1 MSIMPINTA
10 GAGSTPPAT
19 TSPTTGTAGSGEAAS
34 VTQAASGTE
43 GTPLS
48 TQVQLSLD
56 TLGGLSIRDL
66 LLLFLLSMLE
76 KEEQEEKSSLAP
88 ALLLLG
94 AISMQV
100 NLSIQFGE
108 DVGAGGTPGS
118 VSAPE
123 QTGETVDMSA

>member
-19 TSPTTGTAGSGEAAS
+19 TSLTTGIAGSGEAAS
-34 VTQAASGTE
+34 ASQAASGTE

-48 TQVQLSLD
+48 AQVQGSLD
-56 TLGGLSIRDL
+56 ALGGLSIRDL

-108 DVGAGGTPGS
+108 DVGAD
-118 VSAPE
+118 
-123 QTGETVDMSA
+123 TGAVRPVP

>member
-1 MSIMPINTA
+1 
-10 GAGSTPPAT
+10 
-19 TSPTTGTAGSGEAAS
+19 
-34 VTQAASGTE
+34 
-43 GTPLS
+43 
-48 TQVQLSLD
+48 LD
-56 TLGGLSIRDL
+56 ALGGLSIRDL

-108 DVGAGGTPGS
+108 DVGADTGRYARFRERPGTDGWN
-118 VSAPE
+118 
-123 QTGETVDMSA
+123 G